1 MIGSIVSS
9 AISPAPSILAATTRS
24 LIPVSATTE
33 QITKE
38 VKLRGGG
45 NQSEADEG
53 DKNGDL
59 HLENVLVCGEC

>member
-9 AISPAPSILAATTRS
+9 AIPPAPSILATTTRS

-38 VKLRGGG
+38 VKLRRGGD
-45 NQSEADEG
+45 NCEADEG
-53 DKNGDL
+53 ENNGDL
-59 HLENVLVCGEC
+59 HLESVLNL